1 MSLNTHSM
9 NTDWP
14 LAVCDGR
21 TIKEHDLVAS
31 DNIRRN
37 NVGEN
42 LFARYSPNYR
52 WHYLSNQEKDE
63 VFLLKIYDS
72 KPDVIKCEK
81 DSMSSIMSVNSH

>member
-1 MSLNTHSM
+1 
-9 NTDWP
+9 
-14 LAVCDGR
+14 
-21 TIKEHDLVAS
+21 
-31 DNIRRN
+31 
-37 NVGEN
+37 

-81 DSMSSIMSVNSH
+81 DSMTSIMSVNNH